1 MNLVKFELKKIMHKK
16 HIVITLLFFII
27 INIIKINFD
36 YKKSNAGKL
45 EFNRAYWT
53 VYEKVKGSLNR
64 ENMNFVIDNYK
75 NLSEIVDSG
84 NFETEVKDDSTYTGY
99 IYGDMNLFKKL
110 YDDMNYRYNYS
121 KNMQEHIKLSE
132 ENIEFYKSVNNTY
145 EILKN
150 KNIKTI
156 YSNRQIESFYDTE
169 GFYNYINYDF
179 SSLLILMLLILGLSS
194 VFSIEKECEMD
205 LLLKTSKIGKVKV
218 ANAKILASF
227 IYSMIICL
235 IFFLVDV
242 LVFSINFKLEGPF
255 SKLYS
260 IKEFV
265 FTPLNI
271 SILCYCLLN
280 DLLKIIG
287 FFTVSIAIIFF
298 SNIFEKAY
306 SALLFS
312 ITTVILFIFSSIN
325 LENILFNSLNP
336 IFLLINRNLFV
347 KYRVVNLFNYPI
359 PIAFL
364 HVITNTILII
374 VLLIITKI
382 LYKRNFSF
390 NIKILELKKK
400 GMVNNDVV

>member
-1 MNLVKFELKKIMHKK
+1 MNLVKFELKKIMNKK

-27 INIIKINFD
+27 INAIKINLD
-36 YKKSNAGKL
+36 YKKSNVGKL

-53 VYEKVKGSLNR
+53 VYEKVKGNLNK
-64 ENMNFVIDNYK
+64 ENINFVVDNYK
-75 NLSEIVDSG
+75 SLSEIVDGG

-121 KNMQEHIKLSE
+121 KNMQEHIKLAE
-132 ENIEFYKSVNNTY
+132 DNVYFYKSVNNSY

-205 LLLKTSKIGKVKV
+205 LLLKTSRIGKVKV
-218 ANAKILASF
+218 ANAKIVASF

-242 LVFSINFKLEGPF
+242 LVFSITFKLEGPS

-260 IKEFV
+260 IMEFV

-271 SILCYCLLN
+271 NLLCYCLLS

-287 FFTVSIAIIFF
+287 FFTVSTMIMFF
-298 SNIFEKAY
+298 SNLFEKAY

-312 ITTVILFIFSSIN
+312 IITVIIFIFSSIN
-325 LENILFNSLNP
+325 VQNILLNSFNP

-347 KYRVVNLFNYPI
+347 RYKVINLFNYPI
-359 PIAFL
+359 PIAIL
-364 HVITNTILII
+364 HVITNIILII
-374 VLLIITKI
+374 VLLIIIKI

-400 GMVNNDVV
+400 GMVDNDVV